1 MKMINSTGKQLYY
14 NICVTV
20 LAVSYSFFLD
30 PSYFFMSVKIDYLN
44 FREKDMTIFAE
55 KKKKIAQ
62 RKRRRKIDEY
72 KLQTKLMYL

>member
-1 MKMINSTGKQLYY
+1 MKMIKPGKQLYY

-44 FREKDMTIFAE
+44 FHEKDMTIFVE
-55 KKKKIAQ
+55 KKKKSAKK
-62 RKRRRKIDEY
+62 KRIKIDEY

>member
-1 MKMINSTGKQLYY
+1 MIKPGKQLYY

-44 FREKDMTIFAE
+44 FHEKDMTIFVE
-55 KKKKIAQ
+55 KKKKKNAQ
-62 RKRRRKIDEY
+62 RKKEER
-72 KLQTKLMYL
+72 